1 MTPPGD
7 LASLDRKLVPKR
19 DKKEV
24 KVSRMIRCCVIC
36 VAVVCMFCGS
46 MVLGAEKPK
55 DYPRRPVTVIVPFG
69 AGGGADSMAR
79 TFLQQV
85 SKNLG
90 VPVIVVNKPGGNATL
105 GFNDFWT
112 APADGYTLLQYND
125 DGVTHYVSGILKQ
138 NPTKDYIPL
147 AIGQVVYSQI
157 YIRKNDPRFHDWE
170 SFVKYAKAH
179 PGEVTLGNIA
189 QRGNLEEVQAVQ
201 LEKAGTI
208 KFRQISFDKPSE
220 RYAALVGGHVD
231 ALLEQPGDVAPYL
244 KSGDMKPIISFT
256 DTRPQEFQDIPCLKD
271 LDPSVKNVYKVR
283 GFYMNPKMSRDKQE
297 YLLDVFKKAY
307 ESKEFQNYI
316 NDKYPAE
323 KKYRN
328 YDEIIALLND
338 MIGTYTQTY
347 KDLGYTE
354 PQKK

>member
-1 MTPPGD
+1 M
-7 LASLDRKLVPKR
+7 
-19 DKKEV
+19 
-24 KVSRMIRCCVIC
+24 SRIIKCLVIC
-36 VAVVCMFCGS
+36 VALVGLLNGNT
-46 MVLGAEKPK
+46 VLGAEKPK

-69 AGGGADSMAR
+69 AGGGADAMAR

-85 SKNLG
+85 SKQLG

-105 GFNDFWT
+105 GFNEFWT

-138 NPTKDYIPL
+138 DPTKDYIPL

-157 YIRKNDPRFHDWE
+157 YIRKDDPRFHDWE

-201 LEKAGTI
+201 LEKAGDI

-231 ALLEQPGDVAPYL
+231 ALLEQPGDVGPYL

-256 DTRPQEFQDIPCLKD
+256 DTRPEEFKDIPCLKD

-283 GFYMNPKMSRDKQE
+283 GFYMNPQMSKDKQE
-297 YLLDVFKKAY
+297 YLLEVFKNAY
-307 ESKEFQNYI
+307 ESPEFQSYI
-316 NDKYPAE
+316 DDKYPAE

-354 PQKK
+354 PQK

>member
-1 MTPPGD
+1 M
-7 LASLDRKLVPKR
+7 
-19 DKKEV
+19 
-24 KVSRMIRCCVIC
+24 SRMIRCCVIC
-36 VAVVCMFCGS
+36 VGVVCMFCGS

-189 QRGNLEEVQAVQ
+189 QRGNLEEVQAVH
-201 LEKAGTI
+201 
-208 KFRQISFDKPSE
+208 FYFDYS
-220 RYAALVGGHVD
+220 
-231 ALLEQPGDVAPYL
+231 
-244 KSGDMKPIISFT
+244 
-256 DTRPQEFQDIPCLKD
+256 
-271 LDPSVKNVYKVR
+271 
-283 GFYMNPKMSRDKQE
+283 
-297 YLLDVFKKAY
+297 
-307 ESKEFQNYI
+307 
-316 NDKYPAE
+316 
-323 KKYRN
+323 
-328 YDEIIALLND
+328 
-338 MIGTYTQTY
+338 
-347 KDLGYTE
+347 
-354 PQKK
+354 